1 MFSILETV
9 MMKLTNN
16 LSLILAAT
24 ALIIA
29 VLAYNRAG
37 EQVQAIDAPTEAE
50 PPAAIPDT
58 SSIKAVDEQEDDIAK
73 VVYHVDYADP
83 RRYSA
88 MLTSIN
94 NMATTFQDDIAD
106 YDIRIVF
113 VAHGIRFITDD
124 KLKGTPFAED
134 ADLAKRREEL
144 KGRLA
149 SLRDVQGIK
158 LELCDITRRQIG
170 LDEDKLYTGVELVT
184 SGVVRLSKL
193 QKQGYAYLKIE

>member
-1 MFSILETV
+1 
-9 MMKLTNN
+9 MKLTNT
-16 LSLILAAT
+16 LSLILAAL

-29 VLAYNRAG
+29 VLAYQRAG
-37 EQVQAIDAPTEAE
+37 DPVQATDTMTATQPTAD
-50 PPAAIPDT
+50 IPDT
-58 SSIKAVDEQEDDIAK
+58 SSSTTEDTQEDDIAK

-113 VAHGIRFITDD
+113 VAHGIRFVTDD
-124 KLKGTPFAED
+124 KLTGTPFAED

-149 SLRDVQGIK
+149 SLRDVQGVK
-158 LELCDITRRQIG
+158 LELCDITRKQIG
-170 LDEDKLYTGVELVT
+170 LDEDKLYSGVELVT

-193 QKQGYAYLKIE
+193 QNQGYSYLKIE